1 MSWGRKNGKA
11 SVSGACAV
19 KSGKELRRVRPVQ
32 ITNYFVGRGKKF
44 VVYSGCDGCH
54 WGI

>member
-11 SVSGACAV
+11 SVSGVCAV

-44 VVYSGCDGCH
+44 VVYSGCD
-54 WGI
+54 